1 MPMADGVIPMTDDAL
16 LGSIVLTNINQ
27 LVTNDGERGGLLGT
41 IDDASVAVVDGMIA
55 WCGPSAD
62 LPAEF
67 SDVDAVDVD
76 GRCVV
81 PGFVDA
87 HTHAVFAGDRV
98 KEFHQRLGGATY
110 EAILTAGGGI
120 YSTVEAT
127 RSAAF
132 VELIAASLPR
142 FQRMVSAGTTTA
154 EVKTGYGLD
163 IATEVEMA
171 SVATAIGLSLPMDL
185 VSTFLGAHVVAPE
198 YRGRKDDYLEL
209 VCGDMLDAVAP
220 LVSFADVFC
229 DDVAFSVEDA
239 RTIASAAAEAGLGMR
254 LHADQTSRIGATAF
268 AAEIGAVSADH
279 LDFATGDDLAAL
291 ARSGTAAVLLPGVSY
306 SMKLP
311 APHGRRAWDAGVTV
325 AIATDCNPGTAYLET
340 MPFIISLAV
349 LSSGLDAGEA
359 LWAATRGG
367 ALALRMDDRGHVT
380 PGAIGDLVVINA
392 PTHEHIAYR
401 PDGDLVVGV
410 VKNGTLL

>member
-1 MPMADGVIPMTDDAL
+1 MVDGAIPGSDDRPT
-16 LGSIVLTNINQ
+16 GSLVLTNIAQ
-27 LVTNDGERGGLLGT
+27 LVTNDAERRGLIGS
-41 IDDASVAVVDGMIA
+41 IDDASVVVVDGVIA

-62 LPAEF
+62 LPADFEA
-67 SDVDAVDVD
+67 VDTVDVD

-98 KEFHQRLGGATY
+98 AEFHQRLGGATY
-110 EAILTAGGGI
+110 EEILAGGGGI

-127 RSAAF
+127 RAAPF
-132 VELIAASLPR
+132 VELIAESLPR

-163 IATEVEMA
+163 IATEFEMA
-171 SVATAIGLSLPMDL
+171 SVINAIGMSLPMDL

-198 YRGRKDDYLEL
+198 FRGRKDDYVEF
-209 VCGDMLDAVAP
+209 VSGDMLDALAP
-220 LVSFADVFC
+220 LVSFVDVFC
-229 DDVAFSVEDA
+229 DEVAFSVDDA
-239 RTIASAAAEAGLGMR
+239 RTIALAAGQTGLGMR
-254 LHADQTSRIGATAF
+254 LHADQTSRIGAAAF
-268 AAEIGAVSADH
+268 AAEIGAASADH
-279 LDFATGDDLAAL
+279 LDFATGDDLEAL
-291 ARSGTAAVLLPGVSY
+291 GHSGTSAVLLPGVSY

-311 APHGRRAWDAGVTV
+311 PPDGRRAWDAGANV
-325 AIATDCNPGTAYLET
+325 AIATDCNPGTAYVET
-340 MPFIISLAV
+340 MPFMIGLAV
-349 LSSGLDAGEA
+349 MSSGLNADEA

-367 ALALRMDDRGHVT
+367 ALALELEDRGLVV

-401 PDGDLVVGV
+401 PDGDLVVAV

>member
-1 MPMADGVIPMTDDAL
+1 
-16 LGSIVLTNINQ
+16 
-27 LVTNDGERGGLLGT
+27 
-41 IDDASVAVVDGMIA
+41 
-55 WCGPSAD
+55 
-62 LPAEF
+62 
-67 SDVDAVDVD
+67 VDVD

-98 KEFHQRLGGATY
+98 AEFHQRLGGATY
-110 EAILTAGGGI
+110 EEILAGGGGI

-127 RSAAF
+127 RAAPF
-132 VELIAASLPR
+132 VELIAESLPR

-163 IATEVEMA
+163 IATEFEMA
-171 SVATAIGLSLPMDL
+171 SVVNAIGMSLPMDL

-198 YRGRKDDYLEL
+198 FRGRKDEYVDF
-209 VCGDMLDAVAP
+209 VSGDMLDALAP
-220 LVSFADVFC
+220 LVSFIDVFC
-229 DDVAFSVEDA
+229 DEVAFSVDDA
-239 RTIASAAAEAGLGMR
+239 RTIAVAAEQAGLGMR
-254 LHADQTSRIGATAF
+254 LHADQTSRIGAAAF
-268 AAEIGAVSADH
+268 AAEIGAASADH
-279 LDFATGDDLAAL
+279 LDFATGDDLEAL
-291 ARSGTAAVLLPGVSY
+291 GHSGTSAVLLPGVSY

-311 APHGRRAWDAGVTV
+311 PPDGRRAWDAGANV
-325 AIATDCNPGTAYLET
+325 AIATDCNPGTAYVET
-340 MPFIISLAV
+340 MPFMIGLAV
-349 LSSGLDAGEA
+349 MSSGLNADEA

-367 ALALRMDDRGHVT
+367 ALALELEDRGLVV

-401 PDGDLVVGV
+401 PDGDLVVAV